1 MSYDPEREDKS
12 ELMSTW
18 SSAAQALP
26 YKNSATAGTT
36 GDDLNYTFLLGPTVG
51 EGDCSVI
58 SNTLTPAESL
68 YGFFVGDIRID
79 TDASPQS
86 QTFGDAFAIR
96 FDTTDGDLSYG
107 GQSQR
112 NNRSDDQCYSIAS
125 SAKLEIGHAIRCS
138 GDTLPPW
145 VRVLGIMI
153 EEG

>member
-1 MSYDPEREDKS
+1 MSYDPERENKS
-12 ELMSTW
+12 ELLTAWSTVV
-18 SSAAQALP
+18 QGLP
-26 YKNSATAGTT
+26 YKTSASNSTT
-36 GDDLNYTFLLGPTVG
+36 GDDLNTPFSYLTIG
-51 EGDCSVI
+51 EGDGSII
-58 SNTLTPAESL
+58 SDTLTPAESL

-79 TDASPQS
+79 TDASPLS
-86 QTFGDAFAIR
+86 QTFGDIFAIR

-125 SAKLEIGHAIRCS
+125 SAKLVLGHALRCS